1 MSRNYFWDDCYGA
14 GWRTWFLRGCSCG
27 RQYGGAMNFV
37 SGELWSALVEVG
49 TWVAASAFSLAGAG
63 GSGEEGDREL

>member
-1 MSRNYFWDDCYGA
+1 VSRNYFWDDCYGA
-14 GWRTWFLRGCSCG
+14 GWRTWF
-27 RQYGGAMNFV
+27 QYGGAMNFV
-37 SGELWSALVEVG
+37 SGELWSALVEAG